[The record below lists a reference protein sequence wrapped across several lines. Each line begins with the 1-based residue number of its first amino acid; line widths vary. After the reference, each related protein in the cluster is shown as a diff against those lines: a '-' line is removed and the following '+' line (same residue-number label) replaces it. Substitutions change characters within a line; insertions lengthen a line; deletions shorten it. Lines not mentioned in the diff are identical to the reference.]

1 MSSLSILLLN
11 NKGNIN
17 YLGNLLRKNY
27 DSLDKFYDKYEDKI
41 IPQRRFRDYNSKIK
55 NYSKI
60 EIKKNHKIYLSSCEK
75 KSQINSKNLSRSFIL

>member
-1 MSSLSILLLN
+1 MCKIKICWETCNLLLN

-41 IPQRRFRDYNSKIK
+41 EHYLKGLNK
-55 NYSKI
+55 
-60 EIKKNHKIYLSSCEK
+60 EILHHNDEIVHSMISY
-75 KSQINSKNLSRSFIL
+75 